1 MRICTLT
8 MLRVSRARRSVNALA
23 VHPSGGA
30 LATGGDDQRVVLYA
44 PDSARRWLGDLPQA
58 WLPARGGDEHGA

>member
-1 MRICTLT
+1 
-8 MLRVSRARRSVNALA
+8 VFAQRSVNTLA

-44 PDSARRWLGDLPQA
+44 PEGAQERWLGSLP
-58 WLPARGGDEHGA
+58 LLARGA

>member
-1 MRICTLT
+1 
-8 MLRVSRARRSVNALA
+8 VNALA

-58 WLPARGGDEHGA
+58 WLPARGGGEDGA